1 MIVLPANGMN
11 YIKGI
16 LSALA
21 ALTIAELVPLPGSV
35 FSGINGSKATGLA
48 ALPGGLLESAF
59 SPLFW
64 LVAITIFTL
73 FFVASRLDNRVLRI
87 TLFWFPTLAVCF
99 INAVLVTLVTY
110 LVIHSRN
117 P

>member
-1 MIVLPANGMN
+1 MLLPANGMN

-21 ALTIAELVPLPGSV
+21 ALTIAELVPLPGSLV
-35 FSGINGSKATGLA
+35 TLLSASKATGLA
-48 ALPGGLLESAF
+48 ALKGGLLESVF

-64 LVAITIFTL
+64 LVAITIFAL
-73 FFVASRLDNRVLRI
+73 FFIASRHDNRVLRI
-87 TLFWFPTLAVCF
+87 TLFWIPTLAVCF
-99 INAVLVTLVTY
+99 INVTLVTLVTY
-110 LVIHSRN
+110 LVTRARN